1 MLWHSCK
8 GEVFFM
14 MTLNFQAQLKSQLG
28 SLQEPLWFPTDS
40 SEHTMIM

>member
-28 SLQEPLWFPTDS
+28 HRQEPLWFLTDS